1 MALNCPLTLTAAS
14 SSLKM
19 DNIAV
24 ISMEVFFFFLS
35 NTGNNGES
43 YNRVILNL
51 RICGVIW
58 FVFHAVKKNFKIV
71 DRGIYL
77 FKYLK

>member
-51 RICGVIW
+51 RICGVNW

-71 DRGIYL
+71 VRGIYL